1 MWKRRQLKR
10 NAKSALRR
18 NYWRCVLA
26 AVILASITG
35 SFSGVIGGSIGAASG
50 GMVGYSYIPES
61 QTEEVGALPEGTDIE
76 DVNDGK
82 NVTEQFSELTGVAES
97 AAADG
102 ETATWDDVMDLIA
115 RMPEVQEAS
124 QQLSELDEDDLPIIL
139 AIVGGVVGA
148 ILLCVFLVQ
157 LLIIN
162 PMYAG
167 CKYFFAR
174 NSREKTMVGEVAG
187 GFDRGYGRVVKG
199 MFLKDLF
206 LIFWTLLFIIPG
218 IIKSFSYRMVPYI
231 LVDQPELTAT
241 QAITRSRQ
249 MMKGNKWRAF
259 VLDLSFILWY
269 LLSGLTL
276 GLLGLFFVHPYYEA
290 TNAELYQ
297 ALKNAPV
304 DDGYDDDRYDEE
316 DSYDEA
322 PQDLP
327 QELPEQLPQEQPA
340 DVPQELPGDLPEQP
354 PEA

>member
-35 SFSGVIGGSIGAASG
+35 SFSGVIGGGVGAASG
-50 GMVGYSYIPES
+50 SFFSYNYIPES
-61 QTEEVGALPEGTDIE
+61 QTEEVGELPETADITDVT
-76 DVNDGK
+76 D
-82 NVTEQFSELTGVAES
+82 VTEQFSELAES
-97 AAADG
+97 TAAG
-102 ETATWDDVMDLIA
+102 EETASWDDVMDLIGQ
-115 RMPEVQEAS
+115 MPEVQEIS
-124 QQLSELDEDDLPIIL
+124 EQLSQLDNDDLTVVL
-139 AIVGGVVGA
+139 AIIGGFVGA
-148 ILLCVFLVQ
+148 ILLCAFLVQ

-206 LIFWTLLFIIPG
+206 LVFWTLLFIIPG

-297 ALKNAPV
+297 ALKKAEAPM
-304 DDGYDDDRYDEE
+304 DDGYDSGRYDDDGRYDDIPQDLPEE
-316 DSYDEA
+316 LPGQL

-327 QELPEQLPQEQPA
+327 Q
-340 DVPQELPGDLPEQP
+340 DLPGDLPEEI
-354 PEA
+354 PEP

>member
-50 GMVGYSYIPES
+50 CMFGYSYVPES
-61 QTEEVGALPEGTDIE
+61 QTEEVGALPEGTDIS
-76 DVNDGK
+76 DGK
-82 NVTEQFSELTGVAES
+82 DVTEQFSEISGIAES
-97 AAADG
+97 VTPSE
-102 ETATWDDVMDLIA
+102 ETATWDDVMDLISQ
-115 RMPEVQEAS
+115 MPEVQEAS
-124 QQLSELDEDDLPIIL
+124 QQLSQLDESDLPIIL
-139 AIVGGVVGA
+139 AIIGGVMGA
-148 ILLCVFLVQ
+148 ILLCAFLVQ
-157 LLIIN
+157 LLLIN
-162 PMYAG
+162 PLYSG

-206 LIFWTLLFIIPG
+206 LVFWTLLFIIPG

-269 LLSGLTL
+269 ILSGLTL

-297 ALKNAPV
+297 ALKDAPLY
-304 DDGYDDDRYDEE
+304 DDYDEGRYDDDGR
-316 DSYDEA
+316 YDEA
-322 PQDLP
+322 PQDIP
-327 QELPEQLPQEQPA
+327 QDLPEQLPQDQPQ
-340 DVPQELPGDLPEQP
+340 DLPGELPEP
-354 PEA
+354 

>member
-26 AVILASITG
+26 AVILASVTG
-35 SFSGVIGGSIGAASG
+35 SLSGLAGGSIGAVSG
-50 GMVGYSYIPES
+50 GMVGYSYVPES
-61 QTEEVGALPEGTDIE
+61 QTEEVGVLPEGTEITDAA
-76 DVNDGK
+76 D
-82 NVTEQFSELTGVAES
+82 VTEQFSEIAGIAES
-97 AAADG
+97 ATAG
-102 ETATWDDVMDLIA
+102 EETATWDDVMDLISQ
-115 RMPEVQEAS
+115 MPEVQEVS
-124 QQLSELDEDDLPIIL
+124 QQLSQLDEDDLPIVL
-139 AIVGGVVGA
+139 AVIGGVVGA
-148 ILLCVFLVQ
+148 ILLCAFLVQ

-162 PMYAG
+162 PLVAG

-269 LLSGLTL
+269 ILSALTL

-297 ALKNAPV
+297 ALKDAPL
-304 DDGYDDDRYDEE
+304 DDDYDDDRYD
-316 DSYDEA
+316 DDGGYDEV
-322 PQDLP
+322 PRDLP
-327 QELPEQLPQEQPA
+327 EALPEQQSQELPA
-340 DVPQELPGDLPEQP
+340 DVPRELPGDLPEQP

>member
-35 SFSGVIGGSIGAASG
+35 SFSGLVGGGIGAASG
-50 GMVGYSYIPES
+50 GMVGYHYVPES
-61 QTEEVGALPEGTDIE
+61 QTEVVGELPETSDITDAT
-76 DVNDGK
+76 D
-82 NVTEQFSELTGVAES
+82 VTEQFSEIAGS
-97 AAADG
+97 AAAG
-102 ETATWDDVMDLIA
+102 AETASWDDVMDLISQ
-115 RMPEVQEAS
+115 MPEVQEIS
-124 QQLSELDEDDLPIIL
+124 EQLSQLDNDDLTVVL
-139 AIVGGVVGA
+139 AIIGGVVGA

-269 LLSGLTL
+269 ILSGLTL

-297 ALKNAPV
+297 ALKDAPL
-304 DDGYDDDRYDEE
+304 DDDYDDDLYDDDGGYDEVPRDQPE
-316 DSYDEA
+316 
-322 PQDLP
+322 
-327 QELPEQLPQEQPA
+327 ELPEQLPQDIPQDLPA
-340 DVPQELPGDLPEQP
+340 DLPEES
-354 PEA
+354 PEP